1 MDLNQ
6 MKVLL
11 HRRDL
16 RTLDNKALEVAG
28 KEAAPIYIFDPY
40 EWSHELS
47 LDARQK
53 FVLESL
59 KDLNRQYIKLGT
71 ELTFF
76 HGDSIEIL
84 QELNSKGHNV
94 IFNKDANHFQQ
105 EKERKLRDQF
115 TAVKSSAVK
124 SREQGRSEK
133 WANYAKNWF
142 ESEKYSKPEN
152 IKESSLKGN
161 TSIKEI
167 KEEYS
172 VQREKEDFGKGG
184 SFEAEKRLEEFIE
197 RIDDYSGCISSPSRA
212 ESSTSHLSPYI
223 RYGCISPRQVYQKV
237 KQKTGSRN
245 NERSVE
251 MFKDRIFW
259 QQHFNQKIEDNPKL
273 FEEAV
278 NPVYRDL
285 NKDTYDEEL
294 VQAWKK
300 GETGYPLVDA
310 SMRALKRTGWLNF
323 RMRAMSAS
331 FFSYILKQWWKTG
344 ADFFYKHLIDA
355 DVAINYYQWQMQS
368 GLIGVHANRI
378 YDPTK
383 QVEENDPKGEFIRKY
398 VPELRSVPDEY
409 IAEPWKM
416 PEKVQEECG
425 VKIGRNYPEPVVD
438 YEREARKA
446 RKFFEKK
453 APEAYAAFEDDE
465 VWEKASLSSRHD
477 REEILDKAGR
487 AQSDLERFS

>member
-1 MDLNQ
+1 VN
-6 MKVLL
+6 LL
-11 HRRDL
+11 PHRYDL
-16 RTLDNKALEVAG
+16 RTYDNKALEVSG
-28 KEAAPIYIFDPY
+28 EKAAPIYIFDP
-40 EWSHELS
+40 EERSHELS

-53 FVLESL
+53 FILESL

-76 HGDSIEIL
+76 HGDTVQIL
-84 QELNSKGHNV
+84 QELKSEGHKI
-94 IFNKDANHFQQ
+94 IFNKDANHFHQ

-115 TAVKSSAVK
+115 TPVKGSAVK
-124 SREQGRSEK
+124 SRERGRSEK

-142 ESEKYSKPEN
+142 ESEKYSRPEN
-152 IKESSLKGN
+152 IQENSLKGN

-167 KEEYS
+167 REKYSIEPEKEE
-172 VQREKEDFGKGG
+172 FGKGG

-197 RIDDYSGCISSPSRA
+197 RIDNYSGCISSPSRA

-223 RYGCISPRQVYQKV
+223 RYGCVSPRQVYQKV
-237 KQKTGSRN
+237 KEKTDSRN

-259 QQHFNQKIEDNPKL
+259 QQHFNQKIEDNPEL
-273 FEEAV
+273 FEEAI
-278 NPVYRDL
+278 NPVYKDL
-285 NKDTYDEEL
+285 NKDNLDEEK
-294 VQAWKK
+294 VEAWKNGK
-300 GETGYPLVDA
+300 TGFPLVDA
-310 SMRALKRTGWLNF
+310 SMRALVETGWLNF
-323 RMRAMSAS
+323 RMRAMTSS

-378 YDPTK
+378 YNPTK
-383 QVEENDPKGEFIRKY
+383 QVYENDPEGTFIKKY
-398 VPELRSVPDEY
+398 VPELRAVPEEY

-416 PEKVQEECG
+416 PEEIQKECG
-425 VKIGRNYPEPVVD
+425 VKIGKNYPEPIVD
-438 YEREARKA
+438 YEREARRA
-446 RKFFEKK
+446 REFFKKK
-453 APEAYAAFEDDE
+453 APKAYGAFKDDE

-477 REEILDKAGR
+477 RQEILDKAGGE
-487 AQSDLERFS
+487 QSDLSDFA